1 MGDRSAC
8 DGRDASEAVE
18 VSEQRAD
25 VPVLRVVIVSA
36 PHTRSDTSITR
47 HIL

>member
-25 VPVLRVVIVSA
+25 VPVHLDSRASAFERVW
-36 PHTRSDTSITR
+36 HM
-47 HIL
+47 